1 MYKGDLDM
9 GVTKM
14 TKIAKKYMN
23 YCAKCGNLSFQGQH
37 CEVCGSAEMTQT
49 PKKYGLTN
57 LACISMS
64 VMDFEAMK
72 QEFEMEFQGAFG
84 G

>member
-1 MYKGDLDM
+1 M

-23 YCAKCGNLSFQGQH
+23 YCAKCGNLKFQLNKPDNTITDI
-37 CEVCGSAEMTQT
+37 MTQT

>member
-1 MYKGDLDM
+1 MYKGELDM

-37 CEVCGSAEMTQT
+37 CEACGSTEMTQT
-49 PKKYGLTN
+49 PKRYGLTN

-72 QEFEMEFQGAFG
+72 QEFEMEFQGAYG

>member
-1 MYKGDLDM
+1 M

-37 CEVCGSAEMTQT
+37 CEVCGSAEMTH
-49 PKKYGLTN
+49 GLTN